1 VYVLNK
7 KKGLKSVAKRP
18 SLSYVVMENIK
29 QAILDGT
36 IKPGDLLPSEA
47 EMSEQM
53 GVGKSSVREAI
64 KMLSAMGV
72 IESIQG
78 EGTYVRSKVDDQGIN
93 PMVYQLVLMQGSNE
107 QIFQLREMLE
117 PAYTQL
123 AMEQASPDDIEKIVN
138 TVDELERKVALGT
151 QTAQDDLAFHEAV
164 LHATHNPFV
173 IKIGMTSMH
182 LFEASINNSMLSI
195 PGQAVYDH
203 RRIMDAMLQKDKDI
217 LREAVLMSFEGWK
230 KTLRSMNG

>member
-1 VYVLNK
+1 MNRK
-7 KKGLKSVAKRP
+7 NKGLKSVGKRP

-29 QAILDGT
+29 HAILDGT

-53 GVGKSSVREAI
+53 DVGKSSVREAI

-72 IESIQG
+72 VESIQG
-78 EGTYVRSKVDDQGIN
+78 EGTYVRSNVDDQGIN

-123 AMEQASPDDIEKIVN
+123 AMEKATAEDIEKIVSA
-138 TVDELERKVALGT
+138 VDELERKVALGT

-173 IKIGMTSMH
+173 IKIGLTSMH
-182 LFEASINNSMLSI
+182 LFEASINNSMLNI
-195 PGQAVYDH
+195 PDQAVQDH
-203 RRIMDAMLQKDKDI
+203 RRILDAMIEKDKDK
-217 LREAVLMSFEGWK
+217 LREGVLLSFEGWK
-230 KTLRSMNG
+230 KTLRSMIG